1 VTERVRAAQ
10 IRQHEERGMSDPTS
24 ERAGGTTYNLLFVC
38 TGNTCRSPMAE
49 AIARAEI
56 ERRGWH
62 HVDVR
67 SAGTGAVPGT
77 GASGEAV
84 IVARE
89 RGIDLSLHAA
99 QPLSAELIEWAD
111 LVLAMGPSHMLA
123 LVDMGAAEKAA
134 FVTDFTEEAPGRAIA
149 DPFGGDQES
158 YRETYLQLEHAV
170 AGLLD
175 RLEPILAP

>member
-1 VTERVRAAQ
+1 
-10 IRQHEERGMSDPTS
+10 MSDPTGD
-24 ERAGGTTYNLLFVC
+24 RGRGTTYNLLFVC

-49 AIARAEI
+49 AIARAEL
-56 ERRGWH
+56 ERRGWQ

-77 GASGEAV
+77 SASGEAV

-99 QPLSAELIEWAD
+99 QPLSPELIDWAD
-111 LVLAMGPSHMLA
+111 LVLAMGPSHMHA
-123 LVDMGAAEKAA
+123 LMDLGAADKAA
-134 FVTDFTEEAPGRAIA
+134 FVTDFAEEDPGRPIA
-149 DPFGGDQES
+149 DPFGGSQEC
-158 YRETYLQLEHAV
+158 YRETYQQLEQAV
-170 AGLLD
+170 SALLD